1 MNAEIIFVGGK
12 PSNKKS
18 IKQLMTSL
26 TSGGAEVT
34 YESEVEASA
43 MEVKKALKAAA
54 ERSQMIVLMGG
65 MGVEGGD
72 LTVKSVCDAVGV
84 DTICDQKVLAS
95 IADSYA
101 ADGQELPDG
110 AFRAALVPK
119 DARVFEGAKGN
130 VGCAIT
136 KGEQCIVMLPN
147 DEDSVAAVLK
157 NGFDSFVSSMGGTA
171 SYSRTFY
178 GVDVSA
184 QAEQELF
191 DDIAGQ
197 AGATLLIDRHDG
209 EMTVVLCTTGATEK
223 EAKDKNM
230 SLAIK
235 VRSILGDSIYT
246 EDEKAIET
254 ITVGLLRDG
263 GKTVATAESCTA
275 GLLSKRLTDVSGS
288 SDVFSMGIA
297 AYSAEIKVRVL
308 GVPMSVIESKGTVS
322 REVSEAMASN
332 VRRLSGCTYGVGITG
347 VAGDS
352 VEEKPSG
359 LVYIS
364 LTDGNT
370 MWTKKLNV
378 DVNGDDARATV
389 RNTAATIA
397 LDMLRRDLLGVAEQ
411 GKPVEARGKATSS
424 GLTFAE
430 SGVKTATEEG
440 VSDDG
445 IILPAD
451 EVYFSYK
458 EVDEAVA
465 AQTQTTQEDE
475 NNQLYFDVAAEEP
488 KAEENF
494 VIADLPQESAL
505 DFNFAS
511 EPVVESPAPVESFS
525 EVATNF
531 MDEDFVLKEDAV
543 IEEEPTKAPEKKK
556 ATFIDWLKNFIP
568 WKGDSFS
575 KVLNKSLF
583 IVIIISLVISSCY
596 VGDFMIK
603 YFQNKSVVEEARKKY
618 DRNNDNFNE
627 ETGVYDRFELLIEQN
642 SDCIGWIT
650 VPNTNVDNPVYQTN
664 NNDFYLLNNSIKEK
678 SVYGAIFA
686 DYRDIISP
694 KGNSKNVTLYGHHM
708 KDGSMFA
715 QLHRYK
721 SVNFYK
727 ENPVITFDTIYGTG
741 GNYKVIA
748 CMITNSDSM
757 DDNGY
762 FFDFAAPSF
771 RSDADFMN
779 WIEQIRRRSLY
790 DTDVDVVASDHI
802 LTLSTCTYEVKDKE
816 LLCVVVARKV
826 RDGESISVNTGEATT
841 NNKVIYPQA
850 WYDHFGGVKP
860 TYADGVYTW
869 VSGDYDRQDVN
880 APESIA
886 PESVVSDPTSSG
898 TSSTNSAPT
907 SSGTPSAPGSTEPS
921 STAPESVVSD
931 PTSSGTPSAPD
942 STEPSSTAPDVPSLS
957 TPSTNPNIPVP
968 PTQSETQ

>member
-12 PSNKKS
+12 PTNEKS
-18 IKQLMTSL
+18 IKQLMASL
-26 TSGGAEVT
+26 TADGAEVT

-84 DTICDQKVLAS
+84 DTVCDQNVLAT

-119 DARVFEGAKGN
+119 DAQIFEGAKGN

-147 DEDSVAAVLK
+147 DESSVNAVLN
-157 NGFDSFVSSMGGTA
+157 NGLDSLVNSMSGTA
-171 SYSRTFY
+171 SYSRSFY

-184 QAEQELF
+184 QTEQELF
-191 DDIAGQ
+191 DDVAGQ
-197 AGATLLIDRHDG
+197 PGVNLLVDRHDG
-209 EMTVVLCTTGATEK
+209 EMTVVLSTTAATEK

-235 VRSILGDSIYT
+235 VRRILGDSIYT
-246 EDEKAIET
+246 EEEKAIEE
-254 ITVGLLRDG
+254 ITVGLLRES

-297 AYSAEIKVRVL
+297 AYSAEIKSRVL

-322 REVSEAMASN
+322 REVSESMASN

-347 VAGDS
+347 IAGDS

-397 LDMLRRDLLGVAEQ
+397 LDMLRRALLGISEQ
-411 GKPVEARGKATSS
+411 GKPVEAKSKAAGS
-424 GLTFAE
+424 GLTFAQ
-430 SGVKTATEEG
+430 SGVKAANEAG
-440 VSDDG
+440 VSEDG

-451 EVYFSYK
+451 EAFFSYE
-458 EVDEAVA
+458 EVDEAVVTP
-465 AQTQTTQEDE
+465 TQATQEDE
-475 NNQLYFDVAAEEP
+475 NNQLYFDVVADEP
-488 KAEENF
+488 QTEENF
-494 VIADLPQESAL
+494 VIADLPQQQELSF
-505 DFNFAS
+505 DFD
-511 EPVVESPAPVESFS
+511 EPVVEEPAPAEPIVES
-525 EVATNF
+525 TPDF

-543 IEEEPTKAPEKKK
+543 IEEEPAEAPEKKK
-556 ATFIDWLKNFIP
+556 ATFVDWLKNFIP
-568 WKGDSFS
+568 WKGDNFS
-575 KVLNKSLF
+575 KVLTKSLF
-583 IVIIISLVISSCY
+583 MVIIVSLVVSSCY

-603 YFQNKSVVEEARKKY
+603 YFQNKGIIEEARKKY
-618 DRNNDNFNE
+618 DRNNDTFNE
-627 ETGVYDRFELLIEQN
+627 ETGIYNRFDLLLEQN

-650 VPNTNVDNPVYQTN
+650 VPNTKIDNPIYQTTD
-664 NNDFYLLNNSIKEK
+664 NDYYLVNNSIKEK

-694 KGNSKNVTLYGHHM
+694 KGNSKNITLYGHHM

-721 SVNFYK
+721 SMSFYK

-748 CMITNSDSM
+748 CMITNSDAM

-762 FFDFAAPSF
+762 FFDFATPSF

-779 WIEQIRRRSLY
+779 WIEQVRRRSIY
-790 DTDVDVVASDHI
+790 NTDVDVIASDHI
-802 LTLSTCTYEVKDKE
+802 LTMSTCTYEVKDKE
-816 LLCVVVARKV
+816 LLCVVIARKV
-826 RDGESISVNTGEATT
+826 RDGESIAVNTGDVTSNT
-841 NNKVIYPQA
+841 KVIYPQA

-860 TYADGVYTW
+860 TYADGIYTW

-886 PESVVSDPTSSG
+886 PESVVSDPTSSSE
-898 TSSTNSAPT
+898 TSSTGSAPT
-907 SSGTPSAPGSTEPS
+907 SSSTSSEPASTEPS
-921 STAPESVVSD
+921 STVPE
-931 PTSSGTPSAPD
+931 
-942 STEPSSTAPDVPSLS
+942 VPSLS

-968 PTQSETQ
+968 PTQSETQSPLVPVRPT